1 MNAANYQAFRDF
13 RKNVDIKQ
21 KIKHGCID
29 RRIHLPKED
38 FTYGKPNR
46 PPTPI
51 KDIINNNYGNMAEI
65 SIRNEYKNFLKKIRS
80 QSNISINRKLAQMR
94 KMLEEKRKKMQED
107 RNERKGL
114 GMGDKPEF
122 NTIKLEKPLY
132 KLKMFQDVG
141 SKVAEGLKLFKSYRP
156 PKKKIKIDKRNNK
169 SAVYNESSNINI
181 DKIIN
186 KEEEMKQKIEEKK
199 KFETLPIL

>member
-132 KLKMFQDVG
+132 KLKMFQDVE